1 MKPGDT
7 RVSFHLPRRTR
18 NLNQTT
24 PTLTPSNEELSPTL
38 DPNDLPGVGE
48 TESQKDQILLKF
60 KISTLSYIEK
70 AFLIQSKFLPF

>member
-18 NLNQTT
+18 SLNQTT

-48 TESQKDQILLKF
+48 TESQKD
-60 KISTLSYIEK
+60 
-70 AFLIQSKFLPF
+70 